1 MPGWISLTHLGLMV
15 ALGLACEV
23 VFTALADYP
32 RTKDRRLP
40 GYTYLWMVPIYA
52 VVYPALLWLYP
63 LVQAWPWAARGALYV
78 GIIYAVEY
86 STGWALRL
94 AVGECPW
101 ERQYRGRKW
110 AVHGLIRLDYA
121 PAWLIAA
128 LLYEWVFRVLR
139 GLA

>member
-1 MPGWISLTHLGLMV
+1 MPDWISLTHLGLLV
-15 ALGLACEV
+15 AVGLACEV
-23 VFTALADYP
+23 VFTALVDYP
-32 RTKDRRLP
+32 KTRDKRLI

-52 VVYPALLWLYP
+52 VVYPALVVLYP
-63 LVQAWPWAARGALYV
+63 KLSHWHWLARGALYV
-78 GIIYAVEY
+78 TIIYAIEY

-101 ERQYRGRKW
+101 ERQYKGHKW

-121 PAWLIAA
+121 PAWLGAA